1 MVGGLAYYGDR
12 RVAELRT
19 PEDVE
24 RFFAAGGGALVLKK
38 KKLERLDMPLAIVHR
53 ARSGRRELVVVTPA
67 TDGSPGAPRLE

>member
-1 MVGGLAYYGDR
+1 
-12 RVAELRT
+12 
-19 PEDVE
+19 
-24 RFFAAGGGALVLKK
+24 VLKK